1 MFDFSGNIR
10 LSIKGIII
18 KDNQILLTYN
28 RYKGE
33 EFYLLPGGGQK
44 HGERIDEALK
54 RECLEEIG
62 YDVALD
68 ELIFIR
74 DYIGKN
80 HQFHEEDQEIHQV
93 ELMFKC
99 TLLKGSLEFA
109 EINDDYQI
117 DARWVPLE
125 SLKTINIHPSILKRV
140 IHSDGQFDQ
149 QVYLGDTN

>member
-1 MFDFSGNIR
+1 MFDFSGSIR

-18 KDNQILLTYN
+18 KDKQILLTYN

-44 HGERIDEALK
+44 HGEPIDEALK

-62 YDVALD
+62 YNVTLD

-80 HQFHEEDQEIHQV
+80 HQFSVEDAEIHQV
-93 ELMFKC
+93 ELMFTC
-99 TLLKGSLEFA
+99 ILGSGNLKSA
-109 EINDDYQI
+109 KMHDDYQI
-117 DARWVPLE
+117 DARWVPLN
-125 SLKTINIHPSILKRV
+125 SLKDINIHPKVLKEV
-140 IHSDGQFDQ
+140 IHSNGSFEQ
-149 QVYLGDTN
+149 QTYLGDTN